1 MTKQTYVVNGKSY
14 GVEIGEMSGSNV
26 KVVVD
31 GVSFDVVVPDAAV
44 KPSAPAPV
52 AKPAPAAAKP
62 APAPAPAP
70 AAPAAPAPAVGTG
83 SGNEIVAP
91 MPGTVLDVHVKVGD
105 KVTAGQEVVSL
116 EAMKMRNAI
125 RAARD
130 GVVTSVEVMAGQK
143 VAYNAVMVRI
153 E

>member
-14 GVEIGEMSGSNV
+14 GVEIGEMSGANV

-31 GVSFDVVVPDAAV
+31 GVSYDVVVPDTAV
-44 KPSAPAPV
+44 NPSTPVPA

-62 APAPAPAP
+62 APTPAPAP
-70 AAPAAPAPAVGTG
+70 AAPAAPAPAAGTG

-91 MPGTVLDVHVKVGD
+91 MPGTVLDVLVKVGD
-105 KVTAGQEVVSL
+105 KVATGQEVVSL

-125 RAARD
+125 RSPRD
-130 GVVTSVEVMAGQK
+130 GVVSSVEVTAGQK